1 MVPSE
6 GLTDYLR
13 DLFAERKVGEVV
25 VGVPTTMAGELGP
38 QARGV
43 LATIALLKR
52 EFPGVRFVEWDER
65 LTTRMAL
72 AGGGKRTK
80 KKRGRRAPVD
90 HLAAARILQ
99 EYLAKRGDL

>member
-13 DLFAERKVGEVV
+13 NLFAERGVGEVV
-25 VGVPTTMAGELGP
+25 VGVPKTMAGELGP

-72 AGGGKRTK
+72 AGGKRTG

>member
-1 MVPSE
+1 MVSSE

-13 DLFAERKVGEVV
+13 DLFAERDVGEVV
-25 VGVPTTMAGELGP
+25 VGVPKTMAGELGP

-72 AGGGKRTK
+72 AGGGRMG

-90 HLAAARILQ
+90 HLAAAHILQ